1 MKIMAVPRFIV
12 PRRISTKLILV
23 LMPLVLAFSLLI
35 VLLGPRYFRIQAIR
49 DLEDKSLG
57 IAEITAY
64 SLAPALYLN
73 DRPTIDEVIS
83 NARKNTDLDYLVISD
98 STNKPTASYGL
109 EAAVRSR
116 YLEIERAG
124 ISADGLVYGV
134 KVPVIYNDRKL
145 GDLHLGFSMK
155 RVYEFIGNLKRTLA
169 LVGLAFFVIG
179 LAAVFLISN
188 AITGPLRRMAQTAGR
203 IVEGDL
209 TRRADVS
216 SRDETGELARSFNT
230 MVDHLETARRT
241 LEQRVEERTRE
252 LKTVADA
259 LRESEELFR
268 SIVESMGEGV
278 GIVGPDEK
286 FVFANAAAN
295 AIFGLSEGRLIGLGL
310 DEFMTAEQ
318 FALMQEQTR
327 ARRRGQKAAYEVE
340 IKSADGKSR
349 TLHVSAITRFD
360 RDGTFIGTLGV
371 FSDVSERKWTE
382 TSLREANERLRL
394 SVKELEA
401 RTAEMTLL
409 SELYDSFQSCK
420 NEDEIYKYTA
430 QFARKLFP
438 ETGGVL
444 FIFNASRNMLETVAR
459 WGEAAPAQDFIVEDD
474 CWGLRRGKAYVMD
487 NPSAQLICRHVEQS
501 GRTPSVT
508 ICEPLVSGG
517 QMMGLL
523 YLEGLSAAPV
533 SKADSARRLKVQLTA
548 SFRERISLA
557 LSNLRLSEKL
567 LQQSIRDPLTNLF
580 NRRYMEE
587 TLEREIFRTTR
598 AQLPLGIIMIDI
610 DHFKSFNDSYG
621 HEAGD
626 AMLKAIAAFLQDQ
639 VRKEDVA
646 CRFGGEE
653 FTLIMPGAGLPI
665 VLSRAQI
672 LLEKARLIH
681 VPFAGR
687 TLGPVTLSLGVAM
700 FPEQGRTGGLVIH
713 AADEALLKAKRS
725 GRNRV
730 VVSDR

>member
-1 MKIMAVPRFIV
+1 MKIMAAPRFIV
-12 PRRISTKLILV
+12 PRRISIKLILV

-35 VLLGPRYFRIQAIR
+35 VLLGPRYFRIQAIHE
-49 DLEDKSLG
+49 LEYKSLS
-57 IAEITAY
+57 IAEMTAY

-83 NARKNTDLDYLVISD
+83 SVRKSPDLDYLVVSD
-98 STNKPTASYGL
+98 GSAKPPASFGL
-109 EAAVRSR
+109 ETALRSR

-134 KVPVIYNDRKL
+134 KAPVIYNDKKL

-216 SRDETGELARSFNT
+216 SRDETGDLARSFNT

-268 SIVESMGEGV
+268 NMVESMGEGV
-278 GIVGPDEK
+278 GIMGPDEK
-286 FVFANAAAN
+286 FIFANAAAH

-310 DEFMTAEQ
+310 DEFTTAEQ
-318 FALMQEQTR
+318 FALMQEQTQ
-327 ARRRGQKAAYEVE
+327 ARRRGQKTAYEVE

-349 TLHVSAITRFD
+349 TLHVSAIPRFD
-360 RDGTFIGTLGV
+360 RDGTFTGTLGV
-371 FSDVSERKWTE
+371 ISDISERKWTE
-382 TSLREANERLRL
+382 ISLRETNERLRL
-394 SVKELEA
+394 SVQELEA

-420 NEDEIYKYTA
+420 KEDEIYKYAA

-444 FIFNASRNMLETVAR
+444 FIFNASRNMLEAVAH
-459 WGEAAPAQDFIVEDD
+459 WGDAAPVPEFMLEDD
-474 CWGLRRGKAYVMD
+474 CWGLRRGKAYIMD
-487 NPSAQLICRHVEQS
+487 NPSTQLICRHVGQS

-508 ICEPLVSGG
+508 VCEPLVLGG

-523 YLEGLSAAPV
+523 YLEGLPAA
-533 SKADSARRLKVQLTA
+533 SGAKTDFARRLRVQLA
-548 SFRERISLA
+548 ANFRERISLA

-587 TLEREIFRTTR
+587 TLEREIFRATR
-598 AQLPLGIIMIDI
+598 AQLPLGVIMIDI
-610 DHFKSFNDSYG
+610 DHFKNFNDSFG

-672 LLEKARLIH
+672 LLEKARLIQ

-713 AADEALLKAKRS
+713 SADEALLKAKRS